1 MIGNVI
7 RGANGSE
14 HTEAIADDELEG
26 AGQGAEIA
34 EKPVE
39 KPEEPSEKSGRG
51 GKTGGEAGSHTR

>member
-34 EKPVE
+34 EKLL
-39 KPEEPSEKSGRG
+39 KSRKSHLKNQGEGR
-51 GKTGGEAGSHTR
+51 ENRRRSR